1 MELSEKELIAMQEM
15 MGFVRP
21 SNNEEA
27 MLQKSLYDKISAVVG
42 TPESRKAEREKAE
55 RDAVLRK
62 YKNSAVHL
70 NKCLDSLEKYFEEKG
85 ISLESDSPVFLT
97 DIKTGMSIQ
106 VA

>member
-27 MLQKSLYDKISAVVG
+27 MIQKSLYDKISAVVG
-42 TPESRKAEREKAE
+42 TPESRKIEREKAE

-62 YKNSAVHL
+62 YKNSAIHL

>member
-27 MLQKSLYDKISAVVG
+27 MIQKSLYDKISAVVG
-42 TPESRKAEREKAE
+42 TPESRKAAQEKAE
-55 RDAVLRK
+55 RNAALRK
-62 YKNSAVHL
+62 YKNSAIHL

>member
-27 MLQKSLYDKISAVVG
+27 MIQKSLYDKISAVVG
-42 TPESRKAEREKAE
+42 TPESRKAAQEKAE
-55 RDAVLRK
+55 RDAALRK

-85 ISLESDSPVFLT
+85 ISLESDYPVFLT

>member
-42 TPESRKAEREKAE
+42 TPESRKAEQEKAE
-55 RDAVLRK
+55 RKAALRK
-62 YKNSAVHL
+62 YENSAIHL

-97 DIKTGMSIQ
+97 DIKTGISIQ

>member
-15 MGFVRP
+15 MGFVKP
-21 SNNEEA
+21 STNEEA

-42 TPESRKAEREKAE
+42 TPESRKAAQEAAE
-55 RDAVLRK
+55 RRAALKVYED
-62 YKNSAVHL
+62 SALHL
-70 NKCLDSLEKYFEEKG
+70 NRCLDSLGKYFEDKS

>member
-15 MGFVRP
+15 MGFVKP

-27 MLQKSLYDKISAVVG
+27 LLQKSLYDKISAVVG
-42 TPESRKAEREKAE
+42 TPESRKAAQEEAE
-55 RDAVLRK
+55 RK
-62 YKNSAVHL
+62 SALARYEESAQHL
-70 NKCLDSLEKYFEEKG
+70 DKCLNSLSEYFEKKG
-85 ISLESDSPVFLT
+85 ITLESDSPVFLT

>member
-15 MGFVRP
+15 MSFVRP
-21 SNNEEA
+21 STNEEA

-42 TPESRKAEREKAE
+42 TPESRKAAKEEAE
-55 RDAVLRK
+55 RNAALRK
-62 YKNSAVHL
+62 YRNSAIHL
-70 NKCLDSLEKYFEEKG
+70 NKCLDSLEKYFEEKD